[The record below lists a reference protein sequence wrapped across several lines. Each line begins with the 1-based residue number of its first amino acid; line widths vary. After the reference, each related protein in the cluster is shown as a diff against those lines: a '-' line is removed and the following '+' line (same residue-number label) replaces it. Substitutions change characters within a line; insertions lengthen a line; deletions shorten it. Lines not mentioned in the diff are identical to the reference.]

1 MNVIEAENLAKTF
14 RVRQKEKGMRGSL
27 RAILRPRIKE
37 VQAVDGISF
46 SVEAGEMLAFIGPNG
61 AGKSTTIKMLTG
73 ILYPDGGRARV
84 LDIDPAKQRRRLAY
98 EIGTVFGQKEQLWTH
113 LTPYDNFRFFGA
125 IYDSPDRE
133 TESRIRELAD
143 TFELG
148 SFLNTPVR
156 NLSLGQRIRCEIV
169 ASLIHRPRVLF
180 LDEPTIGL
188 DPVVK
193 ENIRALIRQMNRELG
208 TTIFLTSHDVGDIEK
223 LCRRIIIVN
232 SGRIVLDDSMEH
244 LKNHYLD
251 RKIVEAKLRE
261 EAPLP
266 AAEGI
271 TLLKQKG
278 SRVKFQVDTGKLRI
292 NDALHMI
299 DAENLEDINISN
311 VPLESIITEIYKAE
325 GREDGIS

>member
-1 MNVIEAENLAKTF
+1 MNAIEAENLSKIF
-14 RVRQKEKGMRGSL
+14 RVRQKEKGMKGSL
-27 RAILRPRIKE
+27 RGILRPKIRQ

-46 SVEAGEMLAFIGPNG
+46 SVQEGEMLAFIGPNG

-73 ILYPDGGRARV
+73 ILYPDGGRAEV
-84 LDIDPAKQRRRLAY
+84 LGIDPAKKRKQLAY

-125 IYDSPDRE
+125 IYDIPDGE
-133 TESRIRELAD
+133 TEKRIRELSEA
-143 TFELG
+143 FELG
-148 SFLNTPVR
+148 TFLNTPVR

-193 ENIRALIRQMNRELG
+193 ENIRSLIRQMNRQFH

-244 LKNHYLD
+244 LKYNYLN
-251 RKIVEAKLRE
+251 RKTVEAKLSE
-261 EAPLP
+261 E
-266 AAEGI
+266 I
-271 TLLKQKG
+271 TLPTVDGMSVLKQTAG
-278 SRVKFQVDTGKLRI
+278 HIKFEVDTGKLRI
-292 NDALHMI
+292 NDALRLI
-299 DAENLEDINISN
+299 DAEHLEDINISSI
-311 VPLESIITEIYKAE
+311 PLENIITQIYQAE
-325 GREDGIS
+325 GRTQEAV